1 MCDLCC
7 VILAVEARKADLSIT
22 NYSISQTSL
31 EQIFIDF
38 AKEGDDNLLA
48 AEEAVR
54 LGARRE
60 AAEACC

>member
-1 MCDLCC
+1 M
-7 VILAVEARKADLSIT
+7 VFTVEARKADLSIT

-54 LGARRE
+54 LGAR
-60 AAEACC
+60 AAAAQAGCC